1 MKKLESDRDLKFI
14 SAMQVEDSEKMKSE
28 EKHIE
33 NLNIGASGESALLYE
48 RIAFLETAN
57 KKLNEELEIKVKEN
71 KGLSQTIENLNEE
84 LGFIKNKTA
93 AYIKDMNQNHQI
105 EKENLMEKLRQLENR
120 TKENSQKEQIEKERD
135 INKIDETKLIE
146 ELKRKLEEQNKQIFH
161 YKELY
166 TSSQK
171 IDPSLIEKYQKEFKG
186 IRAEL
191 EKITHEKALL
201 ENEKLV
207 LHQVKNN

>member
-71 KGLSQTIENLNEE
+71 KGLSQTIESLNEE